1 MHTMWSESPPLL
13 SGIFPLNP
21 ILFPPSHG
29 YTIRGENMTPSIL
42 YSSSFQM
49 SESPILG
56 QGPGVINLVM
66 AR

>member
-1 MHTMWSESPPLL
+1 
-13 SGIFPLNP
+13 
-21 ILFPPSHG
+21 
-29 YTIRGENMTPSIL
+29 MTPSIL
-42 YSSSFQM
+42 YSSSFHM